1 MNILTK
7 IRLINELNEK
17 ELKQHVAPENS
28 WHQQYKDSAW
38 VYAGNLAY
46 NLTEA
51 GMSIL
56 KIIFTITSR
65 ILRIRMEHIEIKN
78 SLDSKLQ
85 SFSIC
90 SVRILILLEVIA
102 KMRLSQ
108 NSQPW
113 TGSTPENSGSI
124 HSTGKNQYN

>member
-51 GMSIL
+51 GMSI
-56 KIIFTITSR
+56 
-65 ILRIRMEHIEIKN
+65 
-78 SLDSKLQ
+78 
-85 SFSIC
+85 
-90 SVRILILLEVIA
+90 
-102 KMRLSQ
+102 
-108 NSQPW
+108 
-113 TGSTPENSGSI
+113 
-124 HSTGKNQYN
+124 